1 MSSLDV
7 TRVSSRLA
15 GKPGLWRDIRAVAE
29 TGSTNTDVLALA
41 RSGEPEGLVLAAER
55 QTAGRGRLGREW
67 VSPPGTGLTF
77 SVLLRPAPVPASLLG
92 WVPLLAGLA
101 ASAAVAEVAAAN
113 TRLKWPNDLLA
124 GGAKLAG
131 ILAEGGNGAVVVGLG
146 INVSQRPA
154 ELPGPG
160 ATSLLVLA
168 GARERAAG
176 APGGGDAGAPGPGGD
191 PGRTGLVVPGREELL
206 AAVLGELAR
215 WYLAW
220 RDQAAPGDAGA
231 CGLRAEYLLRSATVG
246 REVTVT
252 LPGGRVLAGLACGV
266 DELGRLELRSGGAVQ
281 AVSAG
286 DVVHVR

>member
-7 TRVSSRLA
+7 TRVSRMLA
-15 GKPGLWRDIRAVAE
+15 GKPALWREIRGVAE

-67 VSPPGTGLTF
+67 VSPAGDGLTF

-101 ASAAVAEVAAAN
+101 AGTAVASVAGVDA
-113 TRLKWPNDLLA
+113 RLKWPNDLLV

-131 ILAEGGNGAVVVGLG
+131 VLAEGGDGAVVVGLG
-146 INVSQRPA
+146 INVGQRPA
-154 ELPGPG
+154 GLPGTG
-160 ATSLLVLA
+160 ATSLRVLA
-168 GARERAAG
+168 GAREG
-176 APGGGDAGAPGPGGD
+176 TVGPPGGGDDPGGPGPGGGAG
-191 PGRTGLVVPGREELL
+191 PVVPAREELL
-206 AAVLGELAR
+206 VAVLGELAR

-231 CGLRAEYLLRSATVG
+231 CGLRAQYLRRSATVG

-252 LPGGRVLAGLACGV
+252 LPGGRVLAGQACGV
-266 DELGRLELRSGGAVQ
+266 DGLGRLELRTGGTVQ

-286 DVVHVR
+286 DVLHVR